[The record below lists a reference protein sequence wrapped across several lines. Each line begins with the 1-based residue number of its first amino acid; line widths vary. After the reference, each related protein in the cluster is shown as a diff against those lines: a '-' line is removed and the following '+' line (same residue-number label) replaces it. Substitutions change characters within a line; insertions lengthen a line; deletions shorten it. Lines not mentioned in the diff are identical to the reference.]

1 MKKEYTLDFDNKV
14 ISKEALLQV
23 MSIYK
28 GKADFEL
35 TLKDTNEYQLKVI
48 EIGEEELSQKLRQD
62 ILDQQVRIDL
72 EKEFGSLR
80 ADIVRYAFSSAE
92 NINE

>member
-62 ILDQQVRIDL
+62 ILDQQVRIDNM
-72 EKEFGSLR
+72 K
-80 ADIVRYAFSSAE
+80 
-92 NINE
+92 